1 MIRRRIFS
9 PALVKAC
16 SALTKVTD
24 KSSINPVRAKALM
37 VSMRGLVSN
46 GCGTVDYLDSFQ
58 CDAIGEYSR
67 IEEIQA

>member
-16 SALTKVTD
+16 SALNKITD
-24 KSSINPVRAKALM
+24 KSSINPVRAKAVM

-46 GCGTVDYLDSFQ
+46 GCGTVDYLDFPQ
-58 CDAIGEYSR
+58 CDAIGEYSK